1 MGEIRREQGPA
12 ARLLMNTAM
21 PKLTPGTYQ
30 LTANR
35 GGDEVLR
42 RGFDDRD
49 EANEA
54 VADALVRYRDCEVRL
69 SQGGRVLISAGPA
82 RAAR

>member
-1 MGEIRREQGPA
+1 
-12 ARLLMNTAM
+12 MNTAM

-35 GGDEVLR
+35 PKEELLR
-42 RGFDDRD
+42 RSFDDRD

-69 SQGGRVLISAGPA
+69 SRGDGVLLSAGPV
-82 RAAR
+82 RAA